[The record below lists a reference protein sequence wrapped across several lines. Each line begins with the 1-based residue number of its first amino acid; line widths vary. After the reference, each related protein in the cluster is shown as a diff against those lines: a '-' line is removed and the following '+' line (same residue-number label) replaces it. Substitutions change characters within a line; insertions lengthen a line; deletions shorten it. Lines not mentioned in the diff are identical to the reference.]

1 MPRKLFDIEIEEIT
15 LCKSPANRKKFFIK
29 KMEEKPMKEFIEELK
44 KFVAE
49 EDEDIE
55 KALTKEEIAKAEK
68 IGEKEAKALKEVL
81 GIVSQYEDI
90 PDDLEGAIKTLVEKA
105 SYDYPV
111 VEEEIDK
118 AGAKLSKTTQAQ
130 IKEALGYIK
139 ESPKGI
145 FVLKRLLGLEVE
157 KEEEGE
163 KKTGGEEKTGDEERI
178 SPEIQA
184 KLEKLAELEKAE
196 KQRLEKESEKK
207 QKEDIQKM
215 IDERLEQL
223 ELKEKPT
230 KKSIDG
236 QEDDE
241 KKKGADDEEEDEY
254 PSIPLLVKN

>member
-1 MPRKLFDIEIEEIT
+1 MPRKLFDIEINEIT

-29 KMEEKPMKEFIEELK
+29 KMEEKNMTFIDKLK
-44 KFVAE
+44 KFLAE
-49 EDEDIE
+49 ADEDVE
-55 KALTKEEIAKAEK
+55 STLTKEQVERIEKLDDKVQKEI
-68 IGEKEAKALKEVL
+68 EAKLD
-81 GIVSQYEDI
+81 IVSQYEDI
-90 PDDLEGAIKTLVEKA
+90 PDDLEDSIQFFVKKV

-130 IKEALGYIK
+130 IATALGHIK
-139 ESPKGI
+139 DGPKAI
-145 FVLKRLLGLEVE
+145 DILKTLLGLKVK
-157 KEEEGE
+157 KEEEEEE
-163 KKTGGEEKTGDEERI
+163 KTDGEEKI

-196 KQRLEKESEKK
+196 KERLEKESEKK

-241 KKKGADDEEEDEY
+241 KNKGADDEEEDDF